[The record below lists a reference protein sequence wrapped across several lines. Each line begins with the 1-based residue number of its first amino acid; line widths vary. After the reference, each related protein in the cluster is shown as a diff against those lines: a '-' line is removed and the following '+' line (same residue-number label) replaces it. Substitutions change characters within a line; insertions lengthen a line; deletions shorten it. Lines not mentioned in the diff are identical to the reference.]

1 MKSKNSTRFLL
12 ILLLSFAQRLCRYTF
27 IKLFT
32 FLMTSDISVF
42 KHFIHQMLRCYSN
55 FSGVYGTMIE
65 SFDCLSPSSLQ
76 ISEAYSLSIYLFN
89 YSECQLSASGWNN
102 CSTGN
107 IKMFIMLHYITE
119 EISEM

>member
-42 KHFIHQMLRCYSN
+42 KHFIHQMLRCEMLQQL
-55 FSGVYGTMIE
+55 FW
-65 SFDCLSPSSLQ
+65 CL
-76 ISEAYSLSIYLFN
+76 
-89 YSECQLSASGWNN
+89 WNDD
-102 CSTGN
+102 
-107 IKMFIMLHYITE
+107 
-119 EISEM
+119 